1 MLVKDGARFLIS
13 NELSLTSRA
22 VKRHYRFRQQVE
34 ESFRFLK
41 QEFGWGKCRAQK
53 VQAQTAHL
61 HLGLY
66 ALCLVQMK
74 AENETVYKFKQNLF
88 REAIPTQN
96 QFIQT
101 FTVFA

>member
-1 MLVKDGARFLIS
+1 MT
-13 NELSLTSRA
+13 NEISLTSQTI
-22 VKRHYRFRQQVE
+22 KRLYQFRQQVE
-34 ESFRFLK
+34 ETFRLLK
-41 QEFGWGKCRAQK
+41 QEFGWGKCRARS

-66 ALCLVQMK
+66 ALCLVQMT

-88 REAIPTQN
+88 RAAIPTQT

-101 FTVFA
+101 FTICA